1 MPLENSV
8 IFRIT
13 KLINLNKS
21 IINILII
28 IFNFFLT
35 NNPIFINI
43 IHKYFK
49 LFKKILGIFNLL
61 LILNKSKT
69 NLKCKVNYIN
79 YLHNFFTI

>member
-1 MPLENSV
+1 MKIRYLVLNINKSIFLIIDKNFMPLENSV

-49 LFKKILGIFNLL
+49 LVKKI
-61 LILNKSKT
+61 
-69 NLKCKVNYIN
+69 
-79 YLHNFFTI
+79 